1 MPRLLRI
8 EYARATCHLFLGS
21 LRSEWLCSTDWTQAE
36 LSRRAKVELAR
47 LQCYDIPM
55 SCHWIS
61 ERLRIGRSSN
71 VAELTAPC

>member
-1 MPRLLRI
+1 MPRPLRI
-8 EYARATCHLFLGS
+8 EYAGAIYHVFFGRLMG
-21 LRSEWLCSTDWTQAE
+21 EWLCSTDWTQAE

-47 LQCYDIPM
+47 LLCYDIPM
-55 SCHWIS
+55 SCHWIF